1 MLADLDFRSVKLDRS
16 MTRNIAT
23 NRVSQMMVRD
33 IAKICDSRGML
44 LIAEGVETQAQASA
58 LLANGCFYAQGYFYG
73 RPMPVDEF
81 EKNISQGRNA
91 KQGRRRSMAQAE
103 TKAPRE
109 AGSRHNDDM
118 FVVGI
123 GASAGGLEALQQF
136 FRFMPSGS
144 GLSFVVIQHLAPDY
158 KSLMADI
165 LGKYTQM
172 TVLQAE
178 DGMAVEENTVYLI
191 PPKKNITYHS
201 GRLFLRD
208 YVQGTLNHPI
218 DIFFNSL
225 AEEKKEHAIA
235 VVLSGTGSDGTGGIK
250 TTREKGGL
258 TIVQEPSTAKF
269 DGMPRSAIA
278 TGVVD
283 YVLSPRDIAD
293 ELLHYA
299 QHHAIVEPED
309 ETLFTDEESFS
320 HIYAVLKKVRGIDF
334 THYKRTTVLRRIE
347 RRMVVTHSMSLAEYA
362 RVLDNSP
369 DEVNVL
375 VKEILIGV
383 TNFFR
388 DPTYFEKLKE
398 RALYPIVQNAR
409 EDEPIRV
416 WSAGCSTGEEAYSIA
431 ILFAE
436 ILEELHLRRDIKIFA
451 TDIDVQA
458 IEQAG
463 KGVFAESIIED
474 VSPERLSRFF
484 IKRNDQYV
492 IAKSIRRMIIFA
504 PHNMLSDPPFGKLDL
519 ISCRNVMIYFQP
531 VLQRSLFAI
540 FHSALKNGGYLFL
553 GKSETANEYADVFK
567 PACSAEKI
575 YIHNSS
581 ARPPTSP
588 RRPSTSPAASSPCSR
603 APSACRAWKAR
614 IWAWRRSTRAFWKS
628 SCPPRWYSTPPTAS
642 STSSAITWTMWPS
655 PRARRRS
662 TSFPSS
668 TRT

>member
-1 MLADLDFRSVKLDRS
+1 
-16 MTRNIAT
+16 
-23 NRVSQMMVRD
+23 
-33 IAKICDSRGML
+33 
-44 LIAEGVETQAQASA
+44 
-58 LLANGCFYAQGYFYG
+58 
-73 RPMPVDEF
+73 
-81 EKNISQGRNA
+81 
-91 KQGRRRSMAQAE
+91 MAQKQAGAPHEAE
-103 TKAPRE
+103 VRRE
-109 AGSRHNDDM
+109 DM

-136 FRFMPSGS
+136 FRFMPPKS
-144 GLSFVVIQHLAPDY
+144 GLGFVVIQHLAPDY

-172 TVLQAE
+172 AVMQAE

-191 PPKKNITYHS
+191 PPKKNITYHN

-218 DIFFNSL
+218 DIFLNSL
-225 AEEKKEHAIA
+225 AEEKKEHSIA
-235 VVLSGTGSDGTGGIK
+235 VVLSGTGSDGTGGVK
-250 TTREKGGL
+250 SVKEKGGL
-258 TIVQEPSTAKF
+258 TIVQEPATAKF

-283 YVLSPRDIAD
+283 YVLSPKDIAD

-299 QHHAIVEPED
+299 HYHAIVEPED
-309 ETLFTDEESFS
+309 DGALFTDEESFS

-362 RVLDNSP
+362 KVLDNSLE
-369 DEVNVL
+369 EVNVL

-388 DPTYFEKLKE
+388 DPAYFEKLKE
-398 RALYPIVQNAR
+398 KALYPIVQNAR

-436 ILEELHLRRDIKIFA
+436 ILEELHLKRDIKIFA

-463 KGVFAESIIED
+463 KGVFSESIIED
-474 VSPERLSRFF
+474 VSPERLAKYFM
-484 IKRNDQYV
+484 KRNDQYA
-492 IAKSIRRMIIFA
+492 ISKSIRRMIIFA

-519 ISCRNVMIYFQP
+519 ISCRNVIIYFQP
-531 VLQRSLFAI
+531 VLQR
-540 FHSALKNGGYLFL
+540 
-553 GKSETANEYADVFK
+553 K
-567 PACSAEKI
+567 PLRHLPFGAEK
-575 YIHNSS
+575 
-581 ARPPTSP
+581 RRLPLP
-588 RRPSTSPAASSPCSR
+588 RQERDGQR
-603 APSACRAWKAR
+603 VFGRV
-614 IWAWRRSTRAFWKS
+614 
-628 SCPPRWYSTPPTAS
+628 
-642 STSSAITWTMWPS
+642 
-655 PRARRRS
+655 
-662 TSFPSS
+662 
-668 TRT
+668 